1 MLPEPTI
8 PKPPA
13 TLSAVSGP
21 WVMTPLFCVPDHPGA
36 DSIPPRPSRRR
47 TSTTRRTSRRAAARP
62 NSGPGATAEGQ
73 ETEDLLAVTAE
84 RLRQALWRSFLRYGV
99 QGDLEA
105 TVHAAMNV
113 IEPVLLAHDT
123 EIQRLL
129 LLIPVKPAT
138 GRAATGRA
146 ATGRAATGRAVGG
159 RRAKAA
165 PAVAA
170 AAEASLV

>member
-21 WVMTPLFCVPDHPGA
+21 WEMTPLFCAPAPLRTPA
-36 DSIPPRPSRRR
+36 RAAPRAKPRPR
-47 TSTTRRTSRRAAARP
+47 TVKPAA
-62 NSGPGATAEGQ
+62 GQDTA
-73 ETEDLLAVTAE
+73 DLLAVTAE

-99 QGDLEA
+99 PGDLDA

-113 IEPVLLAHDT
+113 IEPLLLARDT

-129 LLIPVKPAT
+129 RLIPAGVDH
-138 GRAATGRA
+138 
-146 ATGRAATGRAVGG
+146 VSS
-159 RRAKAA
+159 RRVRPPDRKTRR
-165 PAVAA
+165 PRDPGIPN
-170 AAEASLV
+170 SG